1 MAAPTPGYRFLRA
14 VLIIGGTGFGLLG
27 LFYLISGQ
35 WVPGLFALIV
45 AAAEFAALPLFR
57 RLFAMH
63 QPGSAA
69 EAEKGGKSGDQS

>member
-1 MAAPTPGYRFLRA
+1 MAAPTPGYRFLRV
-14 VLIIGGTGFGLLG
+14 VLIAGGTGFGVLG

-35 WVPGLFALIV
+35 LVPGLFALVV

-63 QPGSAA
+63 QPGPADAA
-69 EAEKGGKSGDQS
+69 GTAGKGDDKP